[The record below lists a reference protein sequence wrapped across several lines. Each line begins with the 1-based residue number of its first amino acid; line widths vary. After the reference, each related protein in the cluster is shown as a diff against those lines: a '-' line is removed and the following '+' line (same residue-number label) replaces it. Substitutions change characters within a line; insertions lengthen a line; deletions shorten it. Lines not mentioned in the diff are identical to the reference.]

1 MFDSRT
7 GTAAINLPSKAA
19 VASVAAGT
27 LVLTGGFVEIV
38 GHSAFVG
45 EAEIE
50 KSF

>member
-1 MFDSRT
+1 MHIAPIDLPLKAVVAL
-7 GTAAINLPSKAA
+7 AAAA
-19 VASVAAGT
+19 T

-50 KSF
+50 TSF